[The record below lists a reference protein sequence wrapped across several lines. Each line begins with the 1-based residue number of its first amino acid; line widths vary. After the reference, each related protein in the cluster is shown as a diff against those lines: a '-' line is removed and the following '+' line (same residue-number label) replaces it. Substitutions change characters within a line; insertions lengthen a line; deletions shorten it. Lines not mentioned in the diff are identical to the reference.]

1 MGNMIMYLGKPR
13 GMMDEFHKTDRPGEP
28 IDPVPLETPDWIK
41 RLYDQDNDDD
51 SYWVD
56 GIWKE

>member
-13 GMMDEFHKTDRPGEP
+13 GMMDKFHRSDRPGES
-28 IDPVPLETPDWIK
+28 IDPVPLETPEWIK
-41 RLYDQDNDDD
+41 WINDYEGP
-51 SYWVD
+51 YWVD